1 MTEALPWLSTKI
13 LAAPSSACSK
23 KTLQMAQCLGQA
35 TKVPLCL
42 TRSPP
47 KPSLGLWILQ
57 TGLRTAPVTPTHPA
71 PVGSKGMGQ
80 GKRQARNIEANFFTF
95 YVFFI
100 SSGWLHIISNIY
112 NRRRVKRSYSNEQTN
127 KTIITKKRP
136 KRRVMDRSSRIYSI
150 LNTNGLTVLNH
161 KEWFQN
167 SASFIV
173 KLRERG
179 LGHYK
184 SLIWTFPCPWAYIKS

>member
-1 MTEALPWLSTKI
+1 
-13 LAAPSSACSK
+13 
-23 KTLQMAQCLGQA
+23 
-35 TKVPLCL
+35 
-42 TRSPP
+42 
-47 KPSLGLWILQ
+47 
-57 TGLRTAPVTPTHPA
+57 
-71 PVGSKGMGQ
+71 MGQ

-136 KRRVMDRSSRIYSI
+136 KRRVMDMSSRIYSI

-184 SLIWTFPCPWAYIKS
+184 SLI